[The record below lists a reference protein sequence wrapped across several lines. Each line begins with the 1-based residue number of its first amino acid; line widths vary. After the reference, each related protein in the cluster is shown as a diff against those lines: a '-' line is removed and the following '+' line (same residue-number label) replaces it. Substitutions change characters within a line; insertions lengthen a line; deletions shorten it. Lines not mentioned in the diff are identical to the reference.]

1 MSKIDEI
8 RRQREALQGK
18 KSSEAFSNVVPIRP
32 NVVVSAPSRAS
43 ADEEEGK
50 CSVCGK
56 LKALQGGLVA
66 QHQKGLGKMC
76 PGSRKAPA

>member
-18 KSSEAFSNVVPIRP
+18 KSSDASSNVVPIRP
-32 NVVVSAPSRAS
+32 GVVVSPTKSETN
-43 ADEEEGK
+43 EEEGK

-56 LKALQGGLVA
+56 LKPLLGGVVA